1 MCMLAYKFR
10 SSTQIPFALD
20 IILKRRLY
28 CADWQSLNDIVEGT
42 IVMSSWPERAK
53 EFQAHGKAVQKFMQR
68 LRVCSL
74 SLTFDSHLLWAHYAS
89 AWDGLALEIE
99 IPDSSPELHKVE
111 YGGFMCVVDPD
122 SHTVAEDAIRVL
134 SNKHLEWAYEREV
147 RIITSSEWFNLS
159 SPVRRIIVGSRMN
172 PAMLEALQIICE
184 TKNITLA
191 RTGIGDEGIDADY
204 VRPIKPTTHDWS
216 REMP

>member
-1 MCMLAYKFR
+1 MCEARRMLAYKFR

-28 CADWQSLNDIVEGT
+28 CAEWHSLNDVAEGT
-42 IVMSSWPERAK
+42 IATSSPLERHE
-53 EFQAHGKAVQKFMQR
+53 EFGAHAEAVQKITKK

-89 AWDGLALEIE
+89 SWDGLALELE
-99 IPDSSPELHKVE
+99 IPDSSPEVHEVE

-122 SHTVAEDAIRVL
+122 SHTASEDAIRVL
-134 SNKHLEWAYEREV
+134 SNKHFEWKYEREV
-147 RIITSSEWFNLS
+147 RIITSAEWFTLE
-159 SPVRRIIVGSRMN
+159 SPVSRVIAGSRMN
-172 PAMLEALQIICE
+172 PATLEAIQIICAA
-184 TKNITLA
+184 KDITLC

-204 VRPIKPTTHDWS
+204 LRPLA
-216 REMP
+216 MA